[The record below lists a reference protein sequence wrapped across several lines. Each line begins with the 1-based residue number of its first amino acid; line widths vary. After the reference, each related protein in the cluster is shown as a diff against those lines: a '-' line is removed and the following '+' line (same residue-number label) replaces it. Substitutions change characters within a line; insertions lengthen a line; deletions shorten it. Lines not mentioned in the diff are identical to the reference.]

1 MPLSRAFRLYELI
14 CFTQFYLG
22 TIALGFV
29 VVAPY
34 MSISRWRENFLPP
47 NQHRVI
53 NSTWYSLFELIGA
66 WGNTGMSLVD
76 QNLVPFQQA
85 YPLIIIVIIVAI
97 LGETGFVSRAPYRHD
112 CSADCRVMNFV
123 HSFM

>member
-1 MPLSRAFRLYELI
+1 M
-14 CFTQFYLG
+14 
-22 TIALGFV
+22 GFV

-97 LGETGFVSRAPYRHD
+97 LGETGFVSRAPLI
-112 CSADCRVMNFV
+112 ST
-123 HSFM
+123 